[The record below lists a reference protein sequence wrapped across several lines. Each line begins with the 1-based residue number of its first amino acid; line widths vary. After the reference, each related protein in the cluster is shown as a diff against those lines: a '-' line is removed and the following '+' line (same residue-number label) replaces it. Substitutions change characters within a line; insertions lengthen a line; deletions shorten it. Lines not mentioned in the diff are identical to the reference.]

1 MKLTIFMTSMAAF
14 LNLGPSKGREF
25 VGGLITSGRCS
36 FRVKDQGELF
46 TSGAPTVFMS
56 NQDSE
61 RALSIDLAFLNSSI
75 ASELLDAI
83 NPTLNTTV
91 GDVLSLPMPPSSALD
106 TEVVDY
112 ADQSVSIADADWD
125 SFETSLDFKRHP
137 LV

>member
-1 MKLTIFMTSMAAF
+1 
-14 LNLGPSKGREF
+14 
-25 VGGLITSGRCS
+25 
-36 FRVKDQGELF
+36 
-46 TSGAPTVFMS
+46 MS

-61 RALSIDLAFLNSSI
+61 RALSIDLAFLNSSF

-125 SFETSLDFKRHP
+125 SFETSWDFKRHP